1 MSANLT
7 PKSLLKKVKE
17 IANGYGEEPPEKITN
32 YYKRLIVIENL
43 LKITYTNIKFGFD
56 YDWEWEFFSINLIDP
71 QRACYTEKIDADWK
85 YIKKTLDNLISN
97 SNERE
102 RDCPI
107 CFESIGC
114 GFGCEVCTEVLC
126 FKCKYTIKLRN
137 KGLFKCPF
145 CREESGEEQSR
156 KEIMEDAQFNL
167 DEFCNKSGH
176 PRIKLNNN
184 QENEFRNGDKLIR
197 LLNLTE

>member
-17 IANGYGEEPPEKITN
+17 IATGYGEEPPEKITN
-32 YYKRLIVIENL
+32 YFKRLIVIENL
-43 LKITYTNIKFGFD
+43 LKITYANEKFGFD
-56 YDWEWEFFSINLIDP
+56 YDEVYELFSINLIDP

-145 CREESGEEQSR
+145 CREKSGKIQTREE
-156 KEIMEDAQFNL
+156 IIDNAQYNL
-167 DEFCNKSGH
+167 DEYCDRQGQQ
-176 PRIKLNNN
+176 RIKLCPNVA
-184 QENEFRNGDKLIR
+184 KS
-197 LLNLTE
+197 LLKSN